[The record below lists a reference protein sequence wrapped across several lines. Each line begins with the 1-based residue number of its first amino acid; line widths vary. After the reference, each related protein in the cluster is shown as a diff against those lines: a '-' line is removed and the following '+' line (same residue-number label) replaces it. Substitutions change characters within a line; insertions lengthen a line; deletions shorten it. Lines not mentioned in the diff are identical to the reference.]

1 MTRTLVFD
9 IDDTISVHHNR
20 DYPNAEP
27 IQPVIDKI
35 NRLKEMGYCIKLYT
49 ARGQNSCK
57 GDLRLIQERNEPVL
71 REWLRKHGVMY
82 DELIFGKPLADWY
95 IDDKAMS
102 VETFLEADFEPL
114 QLRGGSGSK
123 VWLEDKTVIKT
134 TEKAAAEHEWYLQA
148 AKHGLGDFL
157 PRIYSRTLD
166 TLYMEYI
173 PGTAL
178 ADEAGEK
185 DIDEL
190 LRLVKR
196 FRAIPDWR
204 SDIGAYCENLLTH
217 SKSEETEWVIRE
229 IQANAAEL
237 TEKVSFSHGDLS
249 LSNVIR
255 STDGSIKIIDPNNK
269 GDYSSYLLDLAKIR
283 FSMTGYERLFGFGK
297 ADLRNLRD
305 AFDRKTEDGRLV
317 QLLEITHWIRLYKY
331 RTEEQRKTVD
341 RVIDELIKEYGE
353 RWS

>member
-1 MTRTLVFD
+1 MKRTLVFD

-35 NRLKEMGYCIKLYT
+35 NELKRMGYCIKLYT

-57 GDLRLIQERNEPVL
+57 GDLRLIRERNEPVL
-71 REWLRKHGVMY
+71 REWLEKHGVMY

-95 IDDKAMS
+95 IDDKAMD
-102 VETFLEADFEPL
+102 VDTFLGAEFGP
-114 QLRGGSGSK
+114 LRGGSGSK
-123 VWLEDKTVIKT
+123 VWLEGKTVIKT

-148 AKHGLGDFL
+148 EAHGLGEYL

-173 PGTAL
+173 PGRVL
-178 ADEAGEK
+178 ADEAGEE
-185 DIDEL
+185 DIDTL
-190 LRLVKR
+190 LGLVKR
-196 FRAIPDWR
+196 FAAIPDWR
-204 SDIGAYCENLLTH
+204 KNIGAYCENLLTH
-217 SKSEETEWVIRE
+217 SISEETEWTIRE
-229 IQANAAEL
+229 MLEHAEELQA
-237 TEKVSFSHGDLS
+237 KVSFSHGDLS

-255 STDGSIKIIDPNNK
+255 SKGGIKVIDPNNK
-269 GDYSSYLLDLAKIR
+269 GDFSSYLLDLAKIR

-297 ADLRNLRD
+297 ADLRELRD
-305 AFDRKTEDGRLV
+305 TFDRKTEDGRLV

-331 RTEEQRKTVD
+331 RTEEQRRTVD
-341 RVIDELIKEYGE
+341 RVIDELIKEYRE
-353 RWS
+353 RWL

>member
-1 MTRTLVFD
+1 MKRTLVFD

-20 DYPNAEP
+20 DYPNAKP

-35 NRLKEMGYCIKLYT
+35 NKLKGMGYYIKLYT
-49 ARGQNSCK
+49 ARGQNSCN
-57 GDLRLIQERNEPVL
+57 GDIQLIRKRNEPVL
-71 REWLRKHGVMY
+71 RKWLEEHGVLY
-82 DELIFGKPLADWY
+82 DELLFGKPLADWY

-114 QLRGGSGSK
+114 RLKGGSGSE
-123 VWLEDKTVIKT
+123 VWLEDKTIIKT
-134 TEKAAAEHEWYLQA
+134 TGKAAAEHEWYIQA
-148 AKHGLGDFL
+148 AEHGLGEYL

-190 LRLVKR
+190 MRLTER
-196 FRAIPDWR
+196 FAAIPDWR
-204 SDIGAYCENLLTH
+204 KDIGAYCDNLLTH

-229 IQANAAEL
+229 MQGSEAEL
-237 TEKVSFSHGDLS
+237 QAKVSFSHGDFS

-255 STDGSIKIIDPNNK
+255 STGGGIKVIDPNNK

-297 ADLRNLRD
+297 ADLRGLRE
-305 AFDRKTEDGRLV
+305 AFDRKVEDGRLV

-331 RTEEQRKTVD
+331 RTEKQRKTVD